1 MYWKENRIKFLGL
14 IFGAG
19 ILVLGRSILFPNPDK
34 PIVNNFAFPQEVP
47 LAEWQPSVVT
57 PAKSLIKDNPD
68 LLAQKHYRYLKNDL
82 SLDIEMRYLQNFY
95 HADIGVYINRNLNI
109 TSSSV
114 VRQQKGVGYYGL
126 GVDKQTAYL
135 STCINPRGGSTFTHP
150 QFRDNRFS
158 QDINLNR
165 IIPIL
170 IGHEPLLD
178 KRCLWVHLS
187 MPLKNSS
194 PEESYQVLEKAWF
207 SWYQWWQPQFPKP

>member
-1 MYWKENRIKFLGL
+1 MYWKENRIKFLAL

-19 ILVLGRSILFPNPDK
+19 ILVLGKSILFPNPDE
-34 PIVNNFAFPQEVP
+34 PTANNFIFPQEVP
-47 LAEWQPSVVT
+47 LEEWQPSVVT
-57 PAKSLIKDNPD
+57 PAKSLVKDNPD
-68 LLAQKHYRYLKNDL
+68 LLAQKYYRYSKNDL

-95 HADIGVYINRNLNI
+95 HADIGVYLQRNLGI

-114 VRQQKGVGYYGL
+114 VRYQKEVGYYGL
-126 GVDKQTAYL
+126 GVEKQTAYL
-135 STCINPRGGSTFTHP
+135 STCINPRGGTTFTHP

-165 IIPIL
+165 LIPIL
-170 IGHEPLLD
+170 LGQEALLD
-178 KRCLWVHLS
+178 KRCLWVYLS

-207 SWYQWWQPQFPKP
+207 AWYKWWQPRFPK